1 MPGLE
6 ISAELRHSIKEP
18 RIFGAVCEIE
28 GLITFLDR
36 RDRSDPK
43 GLVGSLF
50 CQDDTFQDFVNYCI
64 LPTVTIGRMNEIGG
78 CGGRSRKKYIL

>member
-1 MPGLE
+1 VPGLE
-6 ISAELRHSIKEP
+6 ISEELRHSIKEP

-50 CQDDTFQDFVNYCI
+50 CQDDTFQDFVNITEDNNFDHIISIPLYHYNI
-64 LPTVTIGRMNEIGG
+64 LVDYFAI
-78 CGGRSRKKYIL
+78 